1 MIDDAVP
8 AMNDDEKFYREYF
21 EASKNPATLKKFL
34 AAVNLNDARRR
45 HLIIP
50 ELLPESIPYHMNDE
64 EYFSPDDPRNVFIT
78 PHNRYTPA
86 FTHRHV
92 FFEIAYVYSG
102 HCIQNIGMKRM
113 NFTEGDMVFIAPG
126 ISHTMEVFDDTSIVF
141 NILIRKGT
149 FHQIFL
155 PLARGEDIQS
165 QFFREGLYNS
175 HRIEYLAYHTG
186 DSRKDFMRRI
196 YAEQMTDDEYSDQIM
211 TGMLITMTADIMRN
225 FSGKMSCSYLDE
237 AVENNEGFSVLGY
250 IQEHCESLSLSEMA
264 RHFGFSESRCSRL
277 IKKTTGMTLSD
288 WKRILRVRRAENML
302 LNTDK
307 TVSEISLELGYEN
320 TETFIRLFRKVL
332 HVTPGEYKRQM
343 LHGARDVD
351 KNGG

>member
-1 MIDDAVP
+1 MID
-8 AMNDDEKFYREYF
+8 MNDDEIFYREYF
-21 EASKNPATLKKFL
+21 TASKNPAALKKFL
-34 AAVNLNDARRR
+34 AGVNIPDARRR

-50 ELLPESIPYHMNDE
+50 DLLPESIPYHMNDE
-64 EYFSPDDPRNVFIT
+64 EYFAADDPRNVFIT

-102 HCIQNIGMKRM
+102 HCTQNIGMKRI

-126 ISHTMEVFDDTSIVF
+126 ICHTMEVFDDDSIVF

-155 PLARGEDIQS
+155 PLARGDDIQS

-186 DSRKDFMRRI
+186 ESRKDFIRRI
-196 YAEQMTDDEYSDQIM
+196 YAEQRTNDNYSDQIM
-211 TGMLITMTADIMRN
+211 IGMMITMTAEIMRN
-225 FSGKMSCSYLDE
+225 FSGKMSCSYSDE
-237 AVENNEGFSVLGY
+237 TVENDERFSVIGY
-250 IQEHCESLSLSEMA
+250 MQENFESLSLSEMA
-264 RHFGFSESRCSRL
+264 RHFGFSESQCSRL

-288 WKRILRVRRAENML
+288 WKRIIRVRRAENML

-307 TVSEISLELGYEN
+307 TVAEISLELGYEN

-332 HVTPGEYKRQM
+332 HVTPGEYKRLTKSQ
-343 LHGARDVD
+343 G
-351 KNGG
+351 KE

>member
-1 MIDDAVP
+1 MIDELIP
-8 AMNDDEKFYREYF
+8 AMNDDEIFYRNYF
-21 EASKNPATLKKFL
+21 EASRNPATLKRFL
-34 AAVNLNDARRR
+34 ASVNLNDARRR

-50 ELLPESIPYHMNDE
+50 ELLPESIPYHMSDD
-64 EYFSPDDPRNVFIT
+64 EYFSPDDSRNVFIT

-102 HCIQNIGMKRM
+102 HCVQNIGMNRIS
-113 NFTEGDMVFIAPG
+113 FSEGDIIFIAPG
-126 ISHTMEVFDDTSIVF
+126 ISHTMEVFNDASIVL

-186 DSRKDFMRRI
+186 NDKKEFMRRI
-196 YAEQMTDDEYSDQIM
+196 YAEQMTNDAYTDQII
-211 TGMLITMTADIMRN
+211 TGMLITMTAEIMRD
-225 FSGKMSCSYLDE
+225 FGGKMTCSYSDE
-237 AVENNEGFSVLGY
+237 AVKNDEGFSILGY
-250 IQEHCESLSLSEMA
+250 MQEHYESLSLSEMA
-264 RHFGFSESRCSRL
+264 KHFGFSESQCSRL
-277 IKKTTGMTLSD
+277 IKRTTGMNLSD
-288 WKRILRVRRAENML
+288 WKRIIRVRRAENML

-307 TVSEISLELGYEN
+307 TVNEISLELGYEN

-343 LHGARDVD
+343 LHGSCGVD
-351 KNGG
+351 KIGV